1 MLFECMFL
9 VCFEICFWY
18 VLQVNF
24 TYRIDFNLNGSDK
37 FAVVVKMQT
46 NADWHVRITS
56 MDSD

>member
-1 MLFECMFL
+1 MLFKCIFL

-18 VLQVNF
+18 FLQVNF
-24 TYRIDFNLNGSDK
+24 TYRIDFNLYGSDK

-46 NADWHVRITS
+46 KTDWYAHITS